1 MYKRQGLH
9 LVENRL
15 DEVRALVLTHGHE
28 DHIGAVPYLLRRRS
42 NIPVLGS
49 RLTLALVREKLR
61 EHRIRD
67 VDLRV
72 VTEGDRLTIGEFD
85 LEFLAVN
92 HSIPDALAVVLRTKA
107 GTVLHT
113 GDFKMD
119 QLPLDGRLTDLRGFA
134 RLGDEGLDL
143 FLSLIHIFRG
153 YVEQRV
159 AAAIASQLGTG
170 STPTVSLGGT
180 PFSLALITRAVP
192 NAHATVDAVPL
203 EIAGHQVELA
213 DVAASTGEIR
223 LEGDTVTVAT
233 LTATGTLTYSD
244 LAKVAE
250 LPVSYAG
257 DGRLELRYTTAIFGR
272 ELSLSLIHIW
282 R

>member
-1 MYKRQGLH
+1 MKR
-9 LVENRL
+9 
-15 DEVRALVLTHGHE
+15 
-28 DHIGAVPYLLRRRS
+28 AV
-42 NIPVLGS
+42 G
-49 RLTLALVREKLR
+49 
-61 EHRIRD
+61 
-67 VDLRV
+67 
-72 VTEGDRLTIGEFD
+72 
-85 LEFLAVN
+85 
-92 HSIPDALAVVLRTKA
+92 LAVVLLL
-107 GTVLHT
+107 VL
-113 GDFKMD
+113 GGAF
-119 QLPLDGRLTDLRGFA
+119 
-134 RLGDEGLDL
+134 LGDGL
-143 FLSLIHIFRG
+143 FRD

-272 ELSLSLIHIW
+272 ELSFAISAVPNLDVPQQVIRLTDPQLDLAGSTLDVPLTQAQLDAIVQPIDVGMDYGL
-282 R
+282 RLTGADPAAEGVKVRIEADEVTAPVR